1 MFQDPGLAIASIYRK
16 IAGLRRCVMKRI
28 KPVMAVAALGA
39 AIVGE
44 Q

>member
-1 MFQDPGLAIASIYRK
+1 
-16 IAGLRRCVMKRI
+16 MKRI

-44 Q
+44 QWLRSKIRKAPGQLGCVW